1 MGNETLRVVTRGSY
15 RRYLGTIQ
23 HHNQLINFLII
34 VRKLYYCRHGR
45 AAATAAAAASRAGSS
60 TENHNN
66 YVVKGIINIDNCNNR
81 SDLGR
86 RRTFHKHHNHHH
98 PIINPLFITTNH
110 HTTAT
115 AAPII
120 HLLDRSNQQSHT
132 SRFCATEKF
141 GNYTEQRIGLYRRTF

>member
-1 MGNETLRVVTRGSY
+1 MGNETLRVTRGSY

-45 AAATAAAAASRAGSS
+45 AAVTAAAAASRAGSS

-132 SRFCATEKF
+132 SRCCATEKF
-141 GNYTEQRIGLYRRTF
+141 GNYTEQGIGLYRRTF